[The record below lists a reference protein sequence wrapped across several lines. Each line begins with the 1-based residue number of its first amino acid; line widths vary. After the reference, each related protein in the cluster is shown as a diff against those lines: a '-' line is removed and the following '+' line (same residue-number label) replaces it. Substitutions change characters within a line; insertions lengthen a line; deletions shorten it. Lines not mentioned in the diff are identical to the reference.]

1 MALGFIAMD
10 QDLLCRHR
18 RAARDPAAR
27 AKAHGQ
33 RGHLAP
39 RNLGKGPHRREDRG
53 DTARPHPIITWIAA
67 RMRPSSATTKPLRA
81 TLMEK
86 AGALAL
92 PPARCLAPQPPHR
105 QGRGSPCT
113 PAISKSALHLLH
125 ARDKRLQDPIM
136 KGHAYDECTDLPPRP
151 RRPNSR
157 HRLTD
162 AAFASF
168 PD

>member
-27 AKAHGQ
+27 VPKHTGSAAT
-33 RGHLAP
+33 LAP
-39 RNLGKGPHRREDRG
+39 FHLGKGPHRREDRG

-92 PPARCLAPQPPHR
+92 PPARCFAPQPP
-105 QGRGSPCT
+105 SPRARK
-113 PAISKSALHLLH
+113 PHPSHLKKCL
-125 ARDKRLQDPIM
+125 ASLACKR
-136 KGHAYDECTDLPPRP
+136 
-151 RRPNSR
+151 
-157 HRLTD
+157 
-162 AAFASF
+162 
-168 PD
+168 